1 MYILNLLYK
10 YYLSTTPK
18 NSFFVLSTLP
28 CRHFVKQ
35 LVGIIYASRFY
46 CRGRWTPGPNALVA
60 RGSRGFEEL
69 HGVGATSLP
78 TRSCRWTQGGR
89 GRPEGTSPCACVSRA
104 GAALAVH
111 TGIST
116 VAGARRLAPWRAI
129 STAKGRPATSC
140 CKSSR

>member
-18 NSFFVLSTLP
+18 NSCFVLSTLP

-35 LVGIIYASRFY
+35 LVGIIYASCFY
-46 CRGRWTPGPNALVA
+46 CRERWTKCLVA

-89 GRPEGTSPCACVSRA
+89 GRPEGAGPSACVSRA

-129 STAKGRPATSC
+129 STAKGRPVTSC
-140 CKSSR
+140 CESSRP